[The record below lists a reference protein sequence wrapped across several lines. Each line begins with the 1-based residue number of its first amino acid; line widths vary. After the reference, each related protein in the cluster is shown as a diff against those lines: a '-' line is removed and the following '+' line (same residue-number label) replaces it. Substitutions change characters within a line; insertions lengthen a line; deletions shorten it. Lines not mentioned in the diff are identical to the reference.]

1 MYGFVT
7 CLGLSILFGL
17 LVSSLPLL
25 GFKFVPLSAFQLLL
39 SISQV
44 AQLTE
49 HHEHAGNLVLP
60 EPQPLCGAVHSLQP
74 ADGHKVSGAKLLRH
88 HKLLGYRV
96 ALVLPH

>member
-17 LVSSLPLL
+17 LVKALPLR
-25 GFKFVPLSAFQLLL
+25 GFTLATACQYPQVELLL

-49 HHEHAGNLVLP
+49 HHEHPGNLVLP
-60 EPQPLCGAVHSLQP
+60 EPQPLCGAVHNLQP
-74 ADGHKVSGAKLLRH
+74 AHGHQVRARLLQR
-88 HKLLGYRV
+88 GN
-96 ALVLPH
+96 